1 MTAASRAAAVLCAEN
16 IALNYLLH
24 EIPESP
30 KRQPI
35 EQFKGSKKGY
45 ILPLSKERDL
55 VETLS
60 FLAKTQDGPTYIP
73 AMCVEQDLDGVA
85 LKALL
90 AINKETYTDGSE
102 KLLRLCNRFES
113 IFDVLRKSQYER
125 GNSVETT
132 EELLVRIV
140 QMCSTRISHRL
151 RFTGTKGQGAEK
163 SIEYLLQRAI
173 KGIEEIIPEKLLQS
187 NLEKA
192 KSLFETESKSVIQL
206 VNDWQKY
213 RVTPRLK
220 AIVEQMDRLNTVP
233 DLGQLLG
240 LIPTGP
246 TKEIDNKEFAPTLLD
261 IIQKVARYQEAARI
275 LYRIA
280 KKFPPVRNIK
290 IEPATLPEE
299 AFKRVQL
306 TAYSPNLKTAMAR
319 LGKKQTKQ
327 QDLSRVFRLKKGDEK
342 RDFTSEF
349 AKQAK
354 KTLKEAK
361 IHAEIQLIAYCELKS
376 SPLFPRVIASS
387 KDACFL
393 CDQFIQCHGKMHTAR
408 THGRLY
414 PGWRLPMLSSFKK
427 LEHQFNQRLAEF
439 ARKTIAS
446 SASLTASTSSAARD
460 TTKATKSSAALSV
473 STLSAVKECAKT
485 KRSSVSLSESALS
498 AARDTT
504 KATKSSI
511 SLPTSAL
518 SVVEENTKIIKSPA
532 TLSASNLSAL
542 KNTTRITESSAS
554 LSVSNSSVAKDI
566 AKMTSNSVSLS
577 AGAQGSSIASPPG
590 SAIGVPQHSQVLET
604 CALEPH
610 NLSTEVRTPPISSQ
624 IFLAGSLNIHLE
636 IEESPDAR
644 LTERGLA
651 VSIEKLQLEQTT
663 GLPLESLVVDAW
675 EPGLEIEKTFEL
687 PPDGTLYVT
696 AQNCAVKIV
705 LNKSVAYH
713 SQPTLQSHMT
723 NRDSNI

>member
-1 MTAASRAAAVLCAEN
+1 M
-16 IALNYLLH
+16 
-24 EIPESP
+24 
-30 KRQPI
+30 
-35 EQFKGSKKGY
+35 
-45 ILPLSKERDL
+45 
-55 VETLS
+55 
-60 FLAKTQDGPTYIP
+60 KTT
-73 AMCVEQDLDGVA
+73 
-85 LKALL
+85 
-90 AINKETYTDGSE
+90 E
-102 KLLRLCNRFES
+102 KLL
-113 IFDVLRKSQYER
+113 DK
-125 GNSVETT
+125 
-132 EELLVRIV
+132 IV
-140 QMCSTRISHRL
+140 QMCSTRISDRL
-151 RFTGTKGQGAEK
+151 RLTGTKGQGTEK
-163 SIEYLLQRAI
+163 SIKYLLQRAI
-173 KGIEEIIPEKLLQS
+173 EGIQEINPEKLLRS
-187 NLEKA
+187 NLKQT
-192 KSLFETESKSVIQL
+192 KSLFDTESKSVIQL
-206 VNDWQKY
+206 VNEWQNY
-213 RVTPRLK
+213 SVAPRLK
-220 AIVEQMDRLNTVP
+220 AIVEQMDRLNNVP
-233 DLGQLLG
+233 ELGQLLG

-246 TKEIDNKEFAPTLLD
+246 TKVIGNKEFATALLD

-349 AKQAK
+349 AKQAI

-439 ARKTIAS
+439 ARKTIAVRNKGQIQRHPCPRESTLLCLPVSASTLSAIKDIPQMMKSSVSLSASTLSAMEKNIKTTRSSASNSSSRKDTTKTIKS
-446 SASLTASTSSAARD
+446 SASLTASTS
-460 TTKATKSSAALSV
+460 
-473 STLSAVKECAKT
+473 
-485 KRSSVSLSESALS
+485 S

>member
-1 MTAASRAAAVLCAEN
+1 M
-16 IALNYLLH
+16 
-24 EIPESP
+24 
-30 KRQPI
+30 
-35 EQFKGSKKGY
+35 
-45 ILPLSKERDL
+45 
-55 VETLS
+55 
-60 FLAKTQDGPTYIP
+60 KTT
-73 AMCVEQDLDGVA
+73 
-85 LKALL
+85 
-90 AINKETYTDGSE
+90 E
-102 KLLRLCNRFES
+102 KLL
-113 IFDVLRKSQYER
+113 DK
-125 GNSVETT
+125 
-132 EELLVRIV
+132 IV
-140 QMCSTRISHRL
+140 QMCSTRISDRL
-151 RFTGTKGQGAEK
+151 RLTGTKGQGTEK
-163 SIEYLLQRAI
+163 SIKYLLQRAI
-173 KGIEEIIPEKLLQS
+173 EGIQEINPEKLLQS
-187 NLEKA
+187 NLKQT
-192 KSLFETESKSVIQL
+192 KSLFDTESKSVIQL
-206 VNDWQKY
+206 VNEWQNY
-213 RVTPRLK
+213 SVAPRLK
-220 AIVEQMDRLNTVP
+220 AIVEQMDRLNNVP
-233 DLGQLLG
+233 ELGQLLG

-246 TKEIDNKEFAPTLLD
+246 TKVIGNKEFATALLD

-439 ARKTIAS
+439 ARKTIAVRNKGQIQRHPCPRESTLLCLPVSASTLSAIKDIPQMMKSSVSLSASTIRAVKETIKTTESSVSLSVSTLSAMEKNIKTTRSSASNSSSRKDTTKTIKS
-446 SASLTASTSSAARD
+446 SASLTASTS
-460 TTKATKSSAALSV
+460 
-473 STLSAVKECAKT
+473 
-485 KRSSVSLSESALS
+485 S

-610 NLSTEVRTPPISSQ
+610 NLSTEVRTSPISSQ